1 MRFVLKDLKEIK
13 NFLLSDSAFEEID
26 SEYLIFSIADIIYVI
41 EKIKKRNPAHQI
53 LLKLLY
59 DDSNLV
65 NAHKNGIVL
74 IQPIDQET
82 LRIALFEHGSFDYSE
97 IKFWAK
103 AINPEISP
111 YKSTRI
117 IALKYFDERYS
128 TDFVTQEYE
137 FEVE

>member
-1 MRFVLKDLKEIK
+1 MRFVLKGLKEIK
-13 NFLLSDSAFEEID
+13 NFLLSNSAFEEID
-26 SEYLIFSIADIIYVI
+26 SEYLIFSIADIIYMI
-41 EKIKKRNPAHQI
+41 EKIKKRIPAHQI
-53 LLKLLY
+53 LSNLLC

-65 NAHKNGIVL
+65 NAHKTGIVL

-97 IKFWAK
+97 IRFWAN

-111 YKSTRI
+111 YKSIRM
-117 IALKYFDERYS
+117 IALKFFDERYS
-128 TDFVTQEYE
+128 TDFVNQE